1 MNEDIFHLGIKALVK
16 NSNGEYLLL
25 KTNKARIN
33 KEYYDIPGGRIKKGE
48 DIIETLKREVFEE
61 TGIDEITNI
70 KELGMTL
77 ANIRIPLKTG
87 GDVGLILM
95 VFEASINDN
104 SKIILS
110 DEHIEYGFFDV
121 LKTKELLKVKYP
133 SEFLNKI
140 F

>member
-1 MNEDIFHLGIKALVK
+1 MNEDNFHLGIKALIR
-16 NSNGEYLLL
+16 NSKGEYLLL
-25 KTNKARIN
+25 KTNKARID

-61 TGIDEITNI
+61 TGIKEITQI

-95 VFEASINDN
+95 VFEASIPDN
-104 SKIILS
+104 SIITLS
-110 DEHIEYGFFDV
+110 DEHIEYGFFNNN
-121 LKTKELLKVKYP
+121 KTKEFLAIKYP
-133 SEFLNKI
+133 KEFLEKI
-140 F
+140 I